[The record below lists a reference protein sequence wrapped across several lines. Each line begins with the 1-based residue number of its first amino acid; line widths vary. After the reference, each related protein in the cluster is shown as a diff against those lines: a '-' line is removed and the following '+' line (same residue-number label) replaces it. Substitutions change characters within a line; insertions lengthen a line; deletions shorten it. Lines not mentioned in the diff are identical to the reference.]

1 MVSMMQPHAYVWATG
16 RDTCP
21 GDKLKPSVS
30 GWRVFPEA
38 SSGVTVCHADVW
50 RCIAQIAAWPAA
62 TFRAAGSVTGIKQR
76 RQAPKRLIDDTDN
89 WTRRGRTVGR
99 RC

>member
-1 MVSMMQPHAYVWATG
+1 MMQPHAYVWATG

-30 GWRVFPEA
+30 GRRAFPEA

-62 TFRAAGSVTGIKQR
+62 TFRAAGSVTH
-76 RQAPKRLIDDTDN
+76 QAEEAGAKEAD
-89 WTRRGRTVGR
+89 
-99 RC
+99 